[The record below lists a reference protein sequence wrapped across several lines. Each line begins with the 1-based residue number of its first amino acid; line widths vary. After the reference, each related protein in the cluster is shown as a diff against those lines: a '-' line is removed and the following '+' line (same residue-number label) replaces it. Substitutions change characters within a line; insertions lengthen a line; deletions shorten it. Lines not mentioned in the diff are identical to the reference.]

1 MRIEYTLG
9 SWQPRGIVLPVVA
22 AGIFG
27 PTPAA
32 ANGREFYNA
41 DAARL
46 EMPDP
51 RCATCCRAC
60 GPTLSW
66 VPPDPLGA
74 DTSEWSIFVEPPG
87 PDLQPAGA
95 QASSFPPRTACSFRS
110 ARPRRGTAGIVFA
123 SRPALGTVDPFPALG
138 VDPSSRTR
146 TFALTAALTGAQVI
160 GAFTGVAMIALGIG
174 ISGYSG
180 VIIGVL
186 GAGLF
191 ATAVVLNGILANK
204 TNATQAELTFHSL
217 GLFNTLTGFRF
228 GPFWRAWIVAFNVIL
243 ATISVCSA
251 LIRHE
256 LDAAW
261 GCYGGSLP
269 ISRLTELVCTLDN
282 SPELCFDVGEP
293 RSHIGPTASASPSS
307 LPSSADAVSC
317 TGSRSVN
324 MQSAIWTP
332 VVLFLVE
339 WLLVVLVAYRHK
351 GRGKNY
357 MKLDGDKQH
366 HL

>member
-1 MRIEYTLG
+1 MRTRPALKC
-9 SWQPRGIVLPVVA
+9 
-22 AGIFG
+22 
-27 PTPAA
+27 PTPDVRPAA
-32 ANGREFYNA
+32 ALPI
-41 DAARL
+41 AAR
-46 EMPDP
+46 PCP
-51 RCATCCRAC
+51 R
-60 GPTLSW
+60 W
-66 VPPDPLGA
+66 PPDPLGA

-87 PDLQPAGA
+87 QDLQPAGA
-95 QASSFPPRTACSFRS
+95 QASSFSPPGRLLFPLCPPPAWDCRDCFCLSSCTRDCGSF
-110 ARPRRGTAGIVFA
+110 
-123 SRPALGTVDPFPALG
+123 SRPGTG
-138 VDPSSRTR
+138 ISSRTWG
-146 TFALTAALTGAQVI
+146 FAWTAVLTGAQVI
-160 GAFTGVAMIALGIG
+160 GAFTGVAMIALGIE

-204 TNATQAELTFHSL
+204 TDATTAERTFHSL
-217 GLFNTLTGFRF
+217 GLFNTLTGVRF

-243 ATISVCSA
+243 TTISVCSA

-351 GRGKNY
+351 RRKDNY
-357 MKLDGDKQH
+357 MTLGDKQE
-366 HL
+366 

>member
-1 MRIEYTLG
+1 M
-9 SWQPRGIVLPVVA
+9 
-22 AGIFG
+22 
-27 PTPAA
+27 
-32 ANGREFYNA
+32 
-41 DAARL
+41 
-46 EMPDP
+46 
-51 RCATCCRAC
+51 
-60 GPTLSW
+60 
-66 VPPDPLGA
+66 
-74 DTSEWSIFVEPPG
+74 
-87 PDLQPAGA
+87 DL
-95 QASSFPPRTACSFRS
+95 
-110 ARPRRGTAGIVFA
+110 
-123 SRPALGTVDPFPALG
+123 
-138 VDPSSRTR
+138 SSRTR
-146 TFALTAALTGAQVI
+146 TFAWAAALTGAQVI
-160 GAFTGVAMIALGIG
+160 GAFTGVAMIALGIE

-204 TNATQAELTFHSL
+204 TDAAADRTFHSL

-269 ISRLTELVCTLDN
+269 ISRLTELVCTLDD

-351 GRGKNY
+351 RREGKYVNLKDPDTDESDQGTAG
-357 MKLDGDKQH
+357 MGGTGKKRA
-366 HL
+366 